1 MGNLS
6 KHSDQELLIKLRNGD
21 VSAFDELYYRYVKKL
36 MAFALSFFPN
46 RELAQD
52 AVQDIFIRIWERR
65 AELDDSKN
73 FKTYLFQ
80 SVKYYMF
87 NYARDKKKSCSLEE
101 APEQFL
107 AKENKVERDLDY
119 QDLESAVF
127 TLIEKLP
134 KVQQEVFRLN
144 KVDGFS
150 ASEIAIKMNLSQ
162 RTIEHHIY
170 LASKTVKKELGSH
183 VFYPNTMAIAA
194 IQFGLMLA

>member
-6 KHSDQELLIKLRNGD
+6 KHSDQELLIKLKNGN

-46 RELAQD
+46 KDLAQD

-65 AELDDSKN
+65 SELEESKN

-80 SVKYYMF
+80 SVKFYMF
-87 NYARDKKKSCSLEE
+87 NYARDRKPSCTLDE
-101 APEQFL
+101 APEHFIV
-107 AKENKVERDLDY
+107 KDNKVETDLAC

-144 KVDGFS
+144 KLDGYT
-150 ASEIAIKMNLSQ
+150 ASEIAVKMNLSQ

-170 LASKTVKKELGSH
+170 LASKTVKKELGGQIISPGSTAFALVH
-183 VFYPNTMAIAA
+183 
-194 IQFGLMLA
+194 LALIL